1 MEQIKVVVFGA
12 AGRVGQEV
20 VKAVCREEDL
30 KLVGAVDV
38 KAYSDTLELPDGSG
52 SVPFSN
58 DFESVIG
65 STKPAVVVDFTVA
78 KATMPAVRV
87 AVNKKVCMV
96 IGATGFSSGDLDEM
110 KRLARDSKVGIF
122 VAPNFALGAVLMM
135 HCAKIVGRYFDHV
148 EITEL
153 HHDRKLDAPSG
164 TAMMTAQSMLRARG
178 KPFLPPEVTP
188 DASVQQ
194 PSRGQELDGINI
206 HAVRLPGL
214 MAHQEVL
221 FGGAGQTLSIRHDTI
236 NRECYM
242 PGVIMAVREI
252 TKRQGFIYGLD
263 QLLGL

>member
-20 VKAVCREEDL
+20 VKAVCQAPDI
-30 KLVGAVDV
+30 KLVGAVDL
-38 KAYSDTLELPDGSG
+38 KAEADTLALPDGSG
-52 SVPFSN
+52 TVPYSP
-58 DFESVIG
+58 DFKFILEKC
-65 STKPAVVVDFTVA
+65 KPDVVVDFTVA
-78 KATMPAVRV
+78 VATMPAVRV
-87 AVNKKVCMV
+87 AAERRVNMV

-110 KRLARDSKVGIF
+110 KKLTRGGKFGLF
-122 VAPNFALGAVLMM
+122 VAPNFALGAVLMIQ
-135 HCAKIVGRYFDHV
+135 CAKIVGKYFDHV

-164 TAMMTAQSMLRARG
+164 TALSTAQAMLRARG
-178 KPFLPPEVTP
+178 KSFLPPEVQP
-188 DASVQQ
+188 DAAMPQ
-194 PSRGQELDGINI
+194 PSRGLETDGINI
-206 HAVRLPGL
+206 HSVRLPGL

-242 PGVIMAVREI
+242 PGVLMAIREI